1 LAEVGSQN
9 SSELDLIWH
18 YKATV
23 HFLFSV
29 LSGWIKL
36 CKFGDWLFIVIDV
49 VDLLLVVLG
58 IMLVFYALLYSNAFA
73 VYVWQGKALSN
84 VNETSMKF
92 LGRSYCLLLHHL
104 LSINIKIK

>member
-49 VDLLLVVLG
+49 VDLLLVGLG
-58 IMLVFYALLYSNAFA
+58 IMLLFYVFA
-73 VYVWQGKALSN
+73 VYVWQAIVKCQRNKYEVSWKVLLAI
-84 VNETSMKF
+84 TS
-92 LGRSYCLLLHHL
+92 S
-104 LSINIKIK
+104 SIEYKNKN